1 MTIEPAATATEQITG
16 HSSRTATMA
25 ARPPRF
31 LFVCA
36 KRQPATPIR
45 KLRLSFSS
53 GLSPNNAKPSPAI
66 SQFGC
71 YPRTKVKTGSTQR
84 SAALLDQ
91 FEFSRLNGSP
101 PRGNRQRRYRRHSPD
116 VCGRSLARI
125 DQIGL
130 RERLRRSKVTT
141 KDDGKP

>member
-1 MTIEPAATATEQITG
+1 
-16 HSSRTATMA
+16 MA

-91 FEFSRLNGSP
+91 FEFSRWPLGCNTISSRVP
-101 PRGNRQRRYRRHSPD
+101 KWLP
-116 VCGRSLARI
+116 
-125 DQIGL
+125 
-130 RERLRRSKVTT
+130 SK
-141 KDDGKP
+141 G

>member
-1 MTIEPAATATEQITG
+1 
-16 HSSRTATMA
+16 MA

-71 YPRTKVKTGSTQR
+71 YPWTKVKTGSTQR

-91 FEFSRLNGSP
+91 FEFSRWAPAGVVVLCPHDRWP
-101 PRGNRQRRYRRHSPD
+101 PFHWGTLTILD
-116 VCGRSLARI
+116 A
-125 DQIGL
+125 
-130 RERLRRSKVTT
+130 
-141 KDDGKP
+141 

>member
-1 MTIEPAATATEQITG
+1 MIIEPAATTTEQIIG

-25 ARPPRF
+25 ARPPRV

-36 KRQPATPIR
+36 KRQPATPIP

-53 GLSPNNAKPSPAI
+53 GLTSNNAKPSPAM

-91 FEFSRLNGSP
+91 F
-101 PRGNRQRRYRRHSPD
+101 
-116 VCGRSLARI
+116 
-125 DQIGL
+125 
-130 RERLRRSKVTT
+130 
-141 KDDGKP
+141 